1 MAATGAASGAWLW
14 LAGAG
19 LSEVVWVVLLKQSDG
34 FSRIW
39 PSAAVVL
46 VLGISFFCMS
56 QALRSLPMGTVYA
69 VWTGIGAA
77 GGMVWG
83 IVMEGEPADL
93 LRLSCIML
101 ILAGVAGLRL
111 AG

>member
-1 MAATGAASGAWLW
+1 MPWAW

-19 LSEVVWVVLLKQSDG
+19 LSEIIWVVLLKQSDG
-34 FSRIW
+34 FTRLW
-39 PSAAVVL
+39 PSVAVVA

-56 QALRSLPMGTVYA
+56 QALRGLPMGTVYA

-77 GGMVWG
+77 GGMIWG
-83 IVMEGEPADL
+83 IAMQGEPADL
-93 LRLSCIML
+93 MRVGCICL
-101 ILAGVAGLRL
+101 ILAGVAGLKL